1 MAESLGEL
9 RAREAEVARE
19 WEWLNDA
26 LNEVARAR
34 SEQAD
39 AKAFGL
45 IQRQAMAIGQ
55 RRVELALR
63 MSALGW
69 RRP

>member
-1 MAESLGEL
+1 MADGLSEL
-9 RAREAEVARE
+9 RAREEELARE
-19 WEWLNDA
+19 WEWLNDT

-39 AKAFGL
+39 AKAFRL
-45 IQRQAMAIGQ
+45 MQRHAMAVGQ
-55 RRVELALR
+55 RRVEVALR

-69 RRP
+69 RGP